1 MSEPIKVIEIYISYS
16 HVDRRLMEELE
27 RHLKALEQQFNITIW
42 HDGMLLAGQE
52 WQQEINKHLNSSQ
65 IILMLVSPD
74 YLASEFT
81 MNVELGRALERHER
95 GEARVIPIILA
106 DSDWLKTPLGKLQ
119 ALPNFGKPVNNW
131 EDREEAFEDIV
142 TGIKRVI
149 EELPGESSPTS
160 QPVIS
165 KVDPSVGMQGTTG
178 LPLMIQGKYFR
189 FPKSVRLIQDTKTM
203 EATDII
209 SSDTQIQCKIMIP
222 ANQQPGKWDL
232 IVVNEDG
239 SQDRLAEA
247 FEVTV
252 KTQDNPT
259 EQPVQSP
266 LRSTD
271 GTDPQSQSPPGGVT
285 PSSPA
290 NRSSD
295 ATQRSQESP
304 INVTSPDSTLSS
316 RESQH
321 PQALSTPDPD
331 TPNATN
337 PPPITAENKFA
348 QALITEGQLERDAVQ
363 QKATSDVPTQNV
375 DEDKLGFDIYVH
387 ALRDFIASPE
397 TSTPLTIG
405 IYGAWGSGKSSLMY
419 MVKNELDPSLN
430 FWSRLW
436 LKRLWLKW
444 FLSFLK
450 AMFPWMF
457 GNLLIWVDDRIG
469 GMKQFQQAHIGHLNE
484 SDNEYRVCGPK
495 KFRDVR
501 YKKLPYDSSTGKSRL
516 SRWLQKVRADLLY
529 DPTDPNTNPS
539 INPQSASDSNQAS
552 QSNNTEQR
560 ADASQTDRAGNSR
573 SLSFWQWVAASHFP
587 ILPPTHPTIW
597 FNAWKFDQEEQLW
610 AALALEVLDQIKRKY
625 NFFQRIIFW
634 FRLMF
639 KRFSFA
645 ALWRVIM
652 TMAFPLF
659 FGLVY
664 LIYTSYMKQ
673 LPHMQPFQVFG
684 FQIALGQL
692 LLGAGIAVSALIQIL
707 KIARDP
713 FQLQMKDVF
722 DKPNYKDKIG
732 FLGSFQEDF
741 ARIVSLATEPHLG
754 WQPRKL
760 VIFID
765 DLDRCEPPK
774 AADIIEGINLF
785 LDSQR
790 CVFVLGMD
798 PAAVVA
804 SIENKYKDLFEKMR
818 QENIAVV
825 SPGRLFLDKIIQ
837 VPFQVPQSTEPDIT
851 KLVAD
856 IMQQKVKSNR
866 PANIHNG
873 KNAENGTQPATPPS
887 IPTTQLKGGEAV
899 KLKTDLMQ
907 HQEPLLRTGSLSA
920 PSANQPELEKGQQID
935 HASYKLEHIQ
945 TAIKEGAKFLPEN
958 PRQVKKYMNLF
969 RFYVYI
975 ADARGLI
982 RFREEGA
989 DKRQMGLTLN
999 RLAIWVA
1006 WSVRWSA
1013 IAKPLSEEVQMA
1025 EVRDYLLLISRV
1037 LKKDGCWFSMAD
1049 AVQVE
1054 PEFGNST
1061 LFPLETYERRK
1072 YRDLVYEKLVARI
1085 SQIRQAE
1092 QNALS
1097 HWSHLPWEWWLLDL
1111 DFRKGVKEMESFW
1124 KPPQEDEDDW
1134 LLTVLTWTRITL
1146 SAPRAVHTTT
1156 DAKADT

>member
-1 MSEPIKVIEIYISYS
+1 MSELIKFPIKVIEIYISYS
-16 HVDRRLMEELE
+16 HSDGRLMDELE
-27 RHLKALEQQFNITIW
+27 RHLKALEQQFNIKIW

-52 WQQEINKHLNSSQ
+52 WQLEINKHLNSSQ
-65 IILMLVSPD
+65 IILMLVSRD

-81 MNVELGRALERHER
+81 RDVELRRALERHER

-106 DSDWLKTPLGKLQ
+106 DSDWLKTPLGKLL
-119 ALPNFGKPVNNW
+119 ALPSFGKPVNNW

-149 EELPGESSPTS
+149 EEFPGESSPTS

-165 KVDPSVGMQGTTG
+165 KVDPSMGRQDTAE
-178 LPLMIQGKYFR
+178 LSLSILGKYFR
-189 FPKSVRLIQDTKTM
+189 LPKSVRLIQDTTTI
-203 EATDII
+203 EATAII
-209 SSDTQIQCKIMIP
+209 SSDTQIQCKITIP
-222 ANQQPGKWDL
+222 ANQKLGKWDL
-232 IVVNEDG
+232 IVVNEDD
-239 SQDRLAEA
+239 SQARLVEA
-247 FEVTV
+247 FEVTA
-252 KTQDNPT
+252 KTQDNPLA
-259 EQPVQSP
+259 QP
-266 LRSTD
+266 
-271 GTDPQSQSPPGGVT
+271 
-285 PSSPA
+285 
-290 NRSSD
+290 
-295 ATQRSQESP
+295 
-304 INVTSPDSTLSS
+304 NV
-316 RESQH
+316 
-321 PQALSTPDPD
+321 
-331 TPNATN
+331 TN
-337 PPPITAENKFA
+337 PPPVTAENKFA

-469 GMKQFQQAHIGHLNE
+469 GMKQFQQVHIGHLNE
-484 SDNEYRVCGPK
+484 PDNEYRVCGPK

-516 SRWLQKVRADLLY
+516 SRWLQKVRADLSY

-539 INPQSASDSNQAS
+539 KNPQSATDSNQAS
-552 QSNNTEQR
+552 LPDNDNTSQSNDMAQP
-560 ADASQTDRAGNSR
+560 ADASQTGKARKSR
-573 SLSFWQWVAASHFP
+573 GLSFWQWVAASHFP
-587 ILPPTHPTIW
+587 IIPPTHPTIW

-639 KRFSFA
+639 KRFSLA

-652 TMAFPLF
+652 TMAIPLF

-664 LIYTSYMKQ
+664 WIYTSYMQQ
-673 LPHMQPFQVFG
+673 LPHMQPLQVFG
-684 FQIALGQL
+684 FQIPLGQL
-692 LLGAGIAVSALIQIL
+692 LLGAGIAVSALIQIF

-713 FQLQMKDVF
+713 FQLQMKNVF

-741 ARIVSLATEPHLG
+741 ARIVSIATEPHLG

-856 IMQQKVKSNR
+856 IMQPKVKSKRPVSVHNR
-866 PANIHNG
+866 NNAKNGAQPAITPESVRTLQPERAETTGLETNG
-873 KNAENGTQPATPPS
+873 MQPKSPLHTTRLVLAPDSTQPTSDIGP
-887 IPTTQLKGGEAV
+887 
-899 KLKTDLMQ
+899 
-907 HQEPLLRTGSLSA
+907 
-920 PSANQPELEKGQQID
+920 QID

-945 TAIKEGAKFLPEN
+945 KAIKEGAKFLPEN

-1006 WSVRWSA
+1006 WTVRWSA

-1025 EVRDYLLLISRV
+1025 EVRNYLLLISRV

-1061 LFPLETYERRK
+1061 LFPLEAYERRK

-1092 QNALS
+1092 QNAQS

-1146 SAPRAVHTTT
+1146 SARTAVRTTT

>member
-1 MSEPIKVIEIYISYS
+1 MSEPIKIPIKVIEIYISYS
-16 HVDRRLMEELE
+16 HSDKRLMEELE
-27 RHLKALEQQFNITIW
+27 RHLKALEQQFIIKIW

-52 WQQEINKHLNSSQ
+52 WQLEINKHLNSSQ
-65 IILMLVSPD
+65 IILMLVSRD

-81 MNVELGRALERHER
+81 MDVELRRALERHER

-106 DSDWLKTPLGKLQ
+106 DSDWLKTPLGKLL
-119 ALPNFGKPVNNW
+119 ALPSFGKPVNNW

-142 TGIKRVI
+142 KGIKRVI

-165 KVDPSVGMQGTTG
+165 KVDPSVVMQGTTE
-178 LPLMIQGKYFR
+178 LPMTILGKYFR
-189 FPKSVRLIQDTKTM
+189 LPKSVRLIQDTTTM
-203 EATDII
+203 EATAII
-209 SSDTQIQCKIMIP
+209 SSDTQIQCKIAIP
-222 ANQQPGKWDL
+222 ANQKPGKWDL

-239 SQDRLAEA
+239 SQARLDEA
-247 FEVTV
+247 FEVTAI
-252 KTQDNPT
+252 TQENPT
-259 EQPVQSP
+259 LQPDQSV
-266 LRSTD
+266 LSSRA
-271 GTDPQSQSPPGGVT
+271 GTDPQTQSPPGIVT
-285 PSSPA
+285 PSSP
-290 NRSSD
+290 
-295 ATQRSQESP
+295 
-304 INVTSPDSTLSS
+304 
-316 RESQH
+316 
-321 PQALSTPDPD
+321 
-331 TPNATN
+331 TN
-337 PPPITAENKFA
+337 PPLVTAENKLA

-375 DEDKLGFDIYVH
+375 EKDKLGFNVYVY

-405 IYGAWGSGKSSLMY
+405 IFGAWGSGKSSLMY
-419 MVKNELDPSLN
+419 MLKNELDPSLN

-457 GNLLIWVDDRIG
+457 GNLLIWVEDRIG
-469 GMKQFQQAHIGHLNE
+469 GMKQFQQAHVGHLNE
-484 SDNEYRVCGPK
+484 PDNEYRVRGPK
-495 KFRDVR
+495 EFRDVR
-501 YKKLPYDSSTGKSRL
+501 YNKLPYDSSTGKSRL
-516 SRWLQKVRADLLY
+516 SRWLQKVRADLSY
-529 DPTDPNTNPS
+529 DPTDPNTNLS

-552 QSNNTEQR
+552 QPGNDDTSQSNNMAQPADASQPNNTEQR
-560 ADASQTDRAGNSR
+560 ADASQTGKAGKSR
-573 SLSFWQWVAASHFP
+573 GLSFWQWVAASHFP

-645 ALWRVIM
+645 ALWTVIK
-652 TMAFPLF
+652 TVALPLF
-659 FGLVY
+659 FGLFY
-664 LIYTSYMKQ
+664 WIYTSYMKQ
-673 LPHMQPFQVFG
+673 LPNVPPLQVFG
-684 FQIALGQL
+684 FQIPLGQL
-692 LLGAGIAVSALIQIL
+692 LLGAGIVVSALIQTL

-713 FQLQMKDVF
+713 FQLQMKNVF

-804 SIENKYKDLFEKMR
+804 SIENKYKDLFEKLR
-818 QENIAVV
+818 QENMALV

-837 VPFQVPQSTEPDIT
+837 VPFQVPQSTEPDIA
-851 KLVAD
+851 KLIAD
-856 IMQQKVKSNR
+856 IMQPEVKSKRPVSIQNR
-866 PANIHNG
+866 NNAKNG
-873 KNAENGTQPATPPS
+873 AQPPITPEPDRALQPERAEN
-887 IPTTQLKGGEAV
+887 TQLE
-899 KLKTDLMQ
+899 TDGMQ
-907 HQEPLLRTGSLSA
+907 PNSPLPNTGPVPAPDSTESA
-920 PSANQPELEKGQQID
+920 PDIGPKID

-982 RFREEGA
+982 RFREEGS

-1006 WSVRWSA
+1006 WSVRWSE
-1013 IAKPLSEEVQMA
+1013 IAKPLSEEVQMV

-1037 LKKDGCWFSMAD
+1037 LKKDGCWCSMAD

-1054 PEFGNST
+1054 PEFGNLT
-1061 LFPLETYERRK
+1061 LFPLEAYERRK
-1072 YRDLVYEKLVARI
+1072 YHDLVYEKLVARL
-1085 SQIRQAE
+1085 SQIRQTE
-1092 QNALS
+1092 QNTLS

-1111 DFRKGVKEMESFW
+1111 DFRMGVKEMESFW
-1124 KPPQEDEDDW
+1124 KPPQKDEDDW
-1134 LLTVLTWTRITL
+1134 LMTVLTWTRITL
-1146 SAPRAVHTTT
+1146 SASTAVTTTT